1 MNSKLTKILAVV
13 AVSAAFTGCVA
24 GNDKDGA
31 AWICEAKGM
40 VSSNYDG
47 SNYAY
52 VHLQGYSQGARYKIQ
67 LNEGMTEATGKTGNG
82 TPFSCS
88 KQM

>member
-1 MNSKLTKILAVV
+1 MHSKLTKIITVV

-24 GNDKDGA
+24 GNDKDGS
-31 AWICEAKGM
+31 AWQCEAKKM

-52 VHLQGYSQGARYKIQ
+52 VHLQGYPQGARYKVE
-67 LNEGMTEATGKTGNG
+67 LNDAMTEATGKTGDG
-82 TPFSCS
+82 TPFTCT